1 MVLIFSVL
9 GYETVRLHRED
20 LEEATYSAGHRISD
34 TIRRSTRFSMLNNSS
49 EQVHQILQE
58 IGAQQGIKKIR
69 IFNKLGDVRFSTEE
83 GETSLR
89 VDMRSEECR
98 GCHGSAGLIEPR
110 SDPGRNH
117 LGRSNRTRIY
127 ADANGERVLGV
138 ISPIGNEPS
147 CSSADCHAHPPDA
160 KMLGMVDVTMSLA
173 RVDAATAESGRQMTI
188 YFIAAIAAISLLVV
202 SLVLVMVH
210 RPGRQLLTGM
220 RRVASGD
227 LDYKIDIS
235 SRDELGE
242 LASSF
247 NSMTGRLKKANA
259 EISDWARTLEMRVEE
274 KTAELKQAHAHI
286 VRVEKMASIGKLAA
300 IVAHEINNPLA
311 GILVYAKLLL
321 KRASR
326 NGAGEGEGDDTKKH
340 LEMIASESARCG
352 EIVKN
357 LLQFSRQTRTNLEPS
372 EINQI
377 ITQSVRL
384 VQHKIDLMGVKTEL
398 RLDPDLKL
406 IVCDAQQIRQAIIAL
421 LINACEAMKQDEG
434 VLRIESKYLPAS
446 RMAEISISDNGVGMD
461 EETKKLIFEPFF
473 TTKEHGKGVG
483 LGLAVVYGIVNG
495 HAGEIEVQS
504 EPGRGTSFIIRLHE
518 QCPASAVAANEASD

>member
-1 MVLIFSVL
+1 
-9 GYETVRLHRED
+9 
-20 LEEATYSAGHRISD
+20 
-34 TIRRSTRFSMLNNSS
+34 
-49 EQVHQILQE
+49 
-58 IGAQQGIKKIR
+58 
-69 IFNKLGDVRFSTEE
+69 
-83 GETSLR
+83 
-89 VDMRSEECR
+89 MRSEECR
-98 GCHGSAGLIEPR
+98 GCHGTANLVETLA
-110 SDPGRNH
+110 DPGRNH

-138 ISPIGNEPS
+138 ISPISNEPS
-147 CSSADCHAHPPDA
+147 CSSAACHAHSPDA

-173 RVDAATAESGRQMTI
+173 RVDAAITESGRQMTI

-220 RRVASGD
+220 KRVASGD
-227 LDYKIDIS
+227 LDYKINITS
-235 SRDELGE
+235 TDEIGE
-242 LASSF
+242 LARSF
-247 NSMTGRLKKANA
+247 NSMTDRLKKANA

-321 KRASR
+321 KRAGK
-326 NGAGEGEGDDTKKH
+326 NGAGDGDETKKH

-352 EIVKN
+352 DIVKN

-372 EINQI
+372 EINEI
-377 ITQSVRL
+377 ITQSMRL
-384 VQHKIDLMGVKTEL
+384 VQHKIDLMGIKTEL
-398 RLDPDLKL
+398 RLDPELKL

-518 QCPASAVAANEASD
+518 QCAVSTVAASEPLE

>member
-34 TIRRSTRFSMLNNSS
+34 TIRRSTRFSMLNNSR

-83 GETSLR
+83 GETALR
-89 VDMRSEECR
+89 VDMRSEECI
-98 GCHGSAGLIEPR
+98 GCHGSAGLLEPLA
-110 SDPGRNH
+110 DPGRNH

-138 ISPIGNEPS
+138 ISPISNEPS
-147 CSSADCHAHPPDA
+147 CSSAACHAHSPEA

-173 RVDAATAESGRQMTI
+173 RVDAVTAESGRQMTI

-247 NSMTGRLKKANA
+247 NSMTDRLKKANA
-259 EISDWARTLEMRVEE
+259 EISDWARTLELRVEE
-274 KTAELKQAHAHI
+274 KTGELKQAHAHI

-321 KRASR
+321 KRAGKNPAS
-326 NGAGEGEGDDTKKH
+326 DDEETKKH

-357 LLQFSRQTRTNLEPS
+357 LLQFSRQTKTNPEPS
-372 EINQI
+372 QLNDI
-377 ITQSVRL
+377 IAQSVRL

-398 RLDPDLKL
+398 RLDPDLRL

-434 VLRIESKYLPAS
+434 ILRIESKSLPAS
-446 RMAEISISDNGVGMD
+446 RMAEITISDNGIGMD

-473 TTKEHGKGVG
+473 TTKEHGRGVG

-495 HAGEIEVQS
+495 HAGEIMVES
-504 EPGRGTSFIIRLHE
+504 EPGRGTSFTIRLHE
-518 QCPASAVAANEASD
+518 QCAVGAVAASDSLE